1 MTTISEN
8 RHGSAE
14 SKANAA
20 DTIRVLCA
28 DDHPLILDGV
38 ARSLEREKG
47 IALVGEATNGPEAV
61 EAFRRHK
68 PDVMLVDLQMP
79 GLNGI
84 EVIRHVL
91 QTNSRARCI
100 VLTTYRGDVQAAR
113 AFKAGAVGYLL
124 KTMLRKELA
133 QAIRAVHSGLRYVPA
148 EIASEL
154 TRHFSSDD
162 LSARELEVLR
172 SVSQGW
178 SNKIVADN
186 LAISEDT
193 VKGHMR
199 TILSK
204 LGANDRLDA
213 VMIALRRGILDG

>member
-1 MTTISEN
+1 MP
-8 RHGSAE
+8 
-14 SKANAA
+14 ANEPGVIEGAA
-20 DTIRVLCA
+20 HATKKIRVLCA

-38 ARSLEREKG
+38 ARSLEREPDLL
-47 IALVGEATNGPEAV
+47 LVAEATNGLEAI
-61 EAFRRHK
+61 EAFRLHK
-68 PDVMLVDLQMP
+68 PDVALVDLQMP
-79 GLNGI
+79 ELNGI
-84 EVIRHVL
+84 EVIRQIL
-91 QTNSRARCI
+91 KMNPRARCI
-100 VLTTYRGDVQAAR
+100 VLTTYRGDVQATR

-133 QAIRAVHSGLRYVPA
+133 QAVRTVHAGSRYVPN

-154 TRHFSSDD
+154 TRYFSADD

-172 SVSQGW
+172 SVSQGR
-178 SNKIVADN
+178 SNKIVADE

>member
-1 MTTISEN
+1 MIM
-8 RHGSAE
+8 
-14 SKANAA
+14 AA
-20 DTIRVLCA
+20 KEPGFIEGASTMSGKIRVLCA

-38 ARSLEREKG
+38 ARSLESEPD
-47 IALVGEATNGPEAV
+47 LVLVADVTNGPDAV
-61 EAFRRHK
+61 EAFRLQK
-68 PDVMLVDLQMP
+68 PDVALIDLQMP

-84 EVIRHVL
+84 EVIRQIL
-91 QTNSRARCI
+91 KIDARARCI
-100 VLTTYRGDVQAAR
+100 VLTTYRGDVQATR

-133 QAIRAVHSGLRYVPA
+133 QAIRAVHGGSRYVPN
-148 EIASEL
+148 EIAAEL
-154 TRHFSSDD
+154 TRYFAADD
-162 LSARELEVLR
+162 LSVRELEVLR
-172 SVSQGW
+172 AVSQGW
-178 SNKIVADN
+178 SNKIVADK
-186 LAISEDT
+186 LTISEDT